1 MTRLS
6 QRPQD
11 SPPTQRRRIDHNESV
26 QESETGALMASV
38 TFSKVLLWNRN
49 TDTATVLSSQTSN
62 ASGQLSITGLI
73 AGNDYAVI
81 PADDVATVVSDT
93 KSSVRHYR
101 AA

>member
-1 MTRLS
+1 
-6 QRPQD
+6 
-11 SPPTQRRRIDHNESV
+11 
-26 QESETGALMASV
+26 MASV

-62 ASGQLSITGLI
+62 ASGRLSITGLI